1 MYAQDCWYLI
11 FNLQQCLLMS
21 AANDLTRLRQGLEG
35 VSRDLQEKQNQHQL
49 TVVKTNTLHD
59 AIERE
64 RAGTCL
70 YLSCKSL
77 SWRVIFYC

>member
-1 MYAQDCWYLI
+1 MDVRTSWYLV
-11 FNLQQCLLMS
+11 FNLQQFLLMT
-21 AANDLTRLRQGLEG
+21 AANDLTRLRQSLEG

-49 TVVKTNTLHD
+49 TLVKTNTLHD

-70 YLSCKSL
+70 HLSCKTL
-77 SWRVIFYC
+77 SWV